1 MFALD
6 QQRAHGD
13 LEMDTDNSPPQLVSR
28 HTGSNCDNAA
38 VHPIA
43 SSRNTDPARHSHQT
57 KPRQRTVATRLMPAD
72 QALERIFGAF
82 VNLSSK
88 CDGCGLEVEEYLMW
102 CEVAEALA
110 WSVV

>member
-1 MFALD
+1 MSVEV
-6 QQRAHGD
+6 Q
-13 LEMDTDNSPPQLVSR
+13 
-28 HTGSNCDNAA
+28 
-38 VHPIA
+38 
-43 SSRNTDPARHSHQT
+43 
-57 KPRQRTVATRLMPAD
+57 
-72 QALERIFGAF
+72 LERIFGVF